1 MKTKIESIRI
11 HLNEYEKENFREV
24 LKRDRISNVLFTII
38 WNSFIGFGLYTMYK
52 SLYTESEIVPSI
64 DRILAKELVFEDQ
77 MFLIL
82 LGFTIFFGLCGLYLV
97 FDTISRFKPEG
108 NYYFI
113 YGTILDKSRHH
124 INDSWSYEAD
134 IKIDTGDI
142 LRDITIDSMIYN
154 NPGTSVILAIKKTR
168 SRKKIKIKY
177 VFFR

>member
-1 MKTKIESIRI
+1 MKSKLDSIRVN
-11 HLNEYEKENFREV
+11 LNEYEKEKFREV
-24 LKRDRISNVLFTII
+24 LKHDRISNVIFTIV
-38 WNSFIGFGLYTMYK
+38 WNSFIGFGLASMYK
-52 SLYTESEIVPSI
+52 SLYSEAEVIPSL
-64 DRILAKELVFEDQ
+64 DRILARELVFEDQ

-82 LGFTIFFGLCGLYLV
+82 LGFTIIFGLGGLYLV
-97 FDTISRFKPEG
+97 LDTISRFKHEC

-142 LRDITIDSMIYN
+142 LRDITINSKIYD

-168 SRKKIKIKY
+168 SRKKIQVKY